1 MMERLRFFR
10 MGFCLSS
17 GKSLIPAVAKMNRCV
32 DECFVYGIWKQV
44 VANWLHR

>member
-32 DECFVYGIWKQV
+32 DECFVYGIWK
-44 VANWLHR
+44 